1 MDAIQLTDKLKQFI
15 LNQIDQAAESSPMI
29 GLIRPLVT
37 RGINKNIGKI
47 TSMLELITDENGQID
62 AYNIMGEM
70 LISLSSSA
78 PFTLNVPLLG
88 DVEFGEGCIK
98 MNIPMT
104 TKRLVVDKKDLE
116 QFKETLN
123 T

>member
-15 LNQIDQAAESSPMI
+15 LNQIDQVAESSPMI

-88 DVEFGEGCIK
+88 DVEFGDGCIK

>member
-15 LNQIDQAAESSPMI
+15 LNQIDQVAESSPMI

-116 QFKETLN
+116 EFKETLN

>member
-15 LNQIDQAAESSPMI
+15 LNQIDQVAESSPMI

>member
-1 MDAIQLTDKLKQFI
+1 
-15 LNQIDQAAESSPMI
+15 MI

-116 QFKETLN
+116 EFKETLN

>member
-1 MDAIQLTDKLKQFI
+1 MDAVQLTDKLKQFI
-15 LNQIDQAAESSPMI
+15 LNQIDQVADSSPMI